1 MVTRK
6 QPQAEAAS
14 SAIILTKQEAADHLK
29 VSPRYIERMV
39 RAGRIRAYKPTGGLF
54 RVRLSDLDAFLQSG
68 VTTH

>member
-1 MVTRK
+1 MSDQNIAPVG
-6 QPQAEAAS
+6 AV
-14 SAIILTKQEAADHLK
+14 LTKKQAAELLQ
-29 VSPRYIERMV
+29 VTPRYIERMV

>member
-1 MVTRK
+1 MVTQKR
-6 QPQAEAAS
+6 PQAEAAN
-14 SAIILTKQEAADHLK
+14 SAILTKQEAADHLK